1 MQVQTQLS
9 WSERIAAT
17 IIQQCDGDGYHAFPS
32 GRWAYVEGMTLRA
45 MARTGQYYG
54 KQEYVDFMKKHM
66 DLYIQ
71 PDGSIGTYTLE
82 EYNLDQIN
90 QGKNLFALLDGAED
104 QRYAEAA
111 HLLAAQ
117 LAGQPRTSE
126 GGFWHKKIYP
136 FQMWLDGL
144 YMSSPFLSE
153 YAKTFHQPELWDEV
167 AHQILLIE
175 RQTRDPRTGLLY
187 HGWDESKEQ
196 VWADSS
202 TGCSPHF
209 WSRAMGWYAMAIVD
223 SVEHF
228 PVNHPKRGTIIGIF
242 ERMCHALVRVQ
253 EQESGLWFQVL
264 DQGFRKGNYLE
275 ASGSS
280 MFVYALAKGVRLRY
294 LEPHFRAAAE
304 KGWQGLSSRLVEETA
319 DGVRLNGI
327 CHGAGLSLDR
337 DGSYSYYV
345 SEAVVSDSFM
355 GMAPLLLAAL
365 EMERLP

>member
-32 GRWAYVEGMTLRA
+32 GRWAYVEGMTLMA

-126 GGFWHKKIYP
+126 GGFWHKKSIH
-136 FQMWLDGL
+136 
-144 YMSSPFLSE
+144 S
-153 YAKTFHQPELWDEV
+153 
-167 AHQILLIE
+167 
-175 RQTRDPRTGLLY
+175 RC
-187 HGWDESKEQ
+187 GW
-196 VWADSS
+196 
-202 TGCSPHF
+202 
-209 WSRAMGWYAMAIVD
+209 
-223 SVEHF
+223 
-228 PVNHPKRGTIIGIF
+228 
-242 ERMCHALVRVQ
+242 
-253 EQESGLWFQVL
+253 
-264 DQGFRKGNYLE
+264 
-275 ASGSS
+275 
-280 MFVYALAKGVRLRY
+280 
-294 LEPHFRAAAE
+294 
-304 KGWQGLSSRLVEETA
+304 TA
-319 DGVRLNGI
+319 CI
-327 CHGAGLSLDR
+327 C
-337 DGSYSYYV
+337 
-345 SEAVVSDSFM
+345 
-355 GMAPLLLAAL
+355 
-365 EMERLP
+365 RLPFCPSMRRPFITPSYGMKWHIRFC

>member
-1 MQVQTQLS
+1 
-9 WSERIAAT
+9 
-17 IIQQCDGDGYHAFPS
+17 
-32 GRWAYVEGMTLRA
+32 
-45 MARTGQYYG
+45 
-54 KQEYVDFMKKHM
+54 
-66 DLYIQ
+66 
-71 PDGSIGTYTLE
+71 
-82 EYNLDQIN
+82 
-90 QGKNLFALLDGAED
+90 
-104 QRYAEAA
+104 
-111 HLLAAQ
+111 
-117 LAGQPRTSE
+117 
-126 GGFWHKKIYP
+126 
-136 FQMWLDGL
+136 
-144 YMSSPFLSE
+144 
-153 YAKTFHQPELWDEV
+153 
-167 AHQILLIE
+167 
-175 RQTRDPRTGLLY
+175 
-187 HGWDESKEQ
+187 
-196 VWADSS
+196 
-202 TGCSPHF
+202 
-209 WSRAMGWYAMAIVD
+209 MGWYAMAIVD

-337 DGSYSYYV
+337 DGSYNYYV
-345 SEAVVSDSFM
+345 TEAVVSDSFM
-355 GMAPLLLAAL
+355 GVAPLLLAAL

>member
-32 GRWAYVEGMTLRA
+32 GRWAYVEGMTLMA

-90 QGKNLFALLDGAED
+90 QGKNLFELLDGAED

-111 HLLAAQ
+111 HLLAKTTCRATPHVGGRFLAQ
-117 LAGQPRTSE
+117 
-126 GGFWHKKIYP
+126 KIYP

-153 YAKTFHQPELWDEV
+153 YAKTFHRPELWDEV

-175 RQTRDPRTGLLY
+175 RQTRDPRTGSLLSWL
-187 HGWDESKEQ
+187 G
-196 VWADSS
+196 
-202 TGCSPHF
+202 
-209 WSRAMGWYAMAIVD
+209 
-223 SVEHF
+223 
-228 PVNHPKRGTIIGIF
+228 
-242 ERMCHALVRVQ
+242 
-253 EQESGLWFQVL
+253 
-264 DQGFRKGNYLE
+264 
-275 ASGSS
+275 
-280 MFVYALAKGVRLRY
+280 
-294 LEPHFRAAAE
+294 
-304 KGWQGLSSRLVEETA
+304 
-319 DGVRLNGI
+319 
-327 CHGAGLSLDR
+327 
-337 DGSYSYYV
+337 
-345 SEAVVSDSFM
+345 
-355 GMAPLLLAAL
+355 
-365 EMERLP
+365 